1 MSKVKLLLDVA
12 RDMHSL
18 ADSLQALA
26 DATQQND
33 ETVADTVPEIAVEPA
48 APEKKLTITDVR
60 AVLGRKVTAEA
71 KALLT
76 KFGVNKLSEIN
87 PGVYGQLLMEA
98 EGLSD
103 AT

>member
-1 MSKVKLLLDVA
+1 MSKVKLLLDVV
-12 RDMHSL
+12 RDMRSL
-18 ADSLQALA
+18 ADSLQALS
-26 DATQQND
+26 DVIQQE
-33 ETVADTVPEIAVEPA
+33 ETAAAPAVPETTDKATT
-48 APEKKLTITDVR
+48 PEKKLTITDVR

-76 KFGVNKLSEIN
+76 KFGVNKLSEID
-87 PGVYGQLLMEA
+87 PGVYGQLLTEA

>member
-1 MSKVKLLLDVA
+1 MSKGKLLLDVA
-12 RDMHSL
+12 RDMRSL

-26 DATQQND
+26 DATQQSEV
-33 ETVADTVPEIAVEPA
+33 ETTPAVQETIAKPA

-60 AVLGRKVTAEA
+60 AVLCRKVTAEV

-76 KFGVNKLSEIN
+76 KFGVNKLSEID
-87 PGVYGQLLMEA
+87 PGMYSQILVEA
-98 EGLSD
+98 EELSD

>member
-1 MSKVKLLLDVA
+1 MSKVKLLLNVA
-12 RDMHSL
+12 RDMRSL

-26 DATQQND
+26 DATQKNEV
-33 ETVADTVPEIAVEPA
+33 ETTPVVQEIVVEPA
-48 APEKKLTITDVR
+48 APEKKLTITDIR

-76 KFGVNKLSEIN
+76 KFGVNKLSEID
-87 PGVYGQLLMEA
+87 PGVYGQLLTEA

-103 AT
+103 GT

>member
-1 MSKVKLLLDVA
+1 LSKVKLLLDVV
-12 RDMHSL
+12 RDMRSL

-26 DATQQND
+26 DATQQNEVEVTD
-33 ETVADTVPEIAVEPA
+33 AVPETTDKPVS
-48 APEKKLTITDVR
+48 PEKKLTITDVR
-60 AVLGRKVTAEA
+60 AVLGRKVTTEA

>member
-1 MSKVKLLLDVA
+1 MSKVKLLLNVV
-12 RDMHSL
+12 RDMRSL

-26 DATQQND
+26 ADRNQNEANTAPVVQ
-33 ETVADTVPEIAVEPA
+33 ETVVEPA
-48 APEKKLTITDVR
+48 APGKKLTITDVR

-71 KALLT
+71 KALLA
-76 KFGVNKLSEIN
+76 KFGVNKLSEID

>member
-1 MSKVKLLLDVA
+1 MSKVKLLLDVV
-12 RDMHSL
+12 RDMRSL

-26 DATQQND
+26 DATQQN
-33 ETVADTVPEIAVEPA
+33 ETAVATAVPETTAKSV

-60 AVLGRKVTAEA
+60 AVLGRKVTTEA

-76 KFGVNKLSEIN
+76 KFGVNKLSEID
-87 PGVYGQLLMEA
+87 PGMYGQLLTEA
-98 EGLSD
+98 EELSD

>member
-1 MSKVKLLLDVA
+1 MSKVKLLLDVV
-12 RDMHSL
+12 RDMRSL

-26 DATQQND
+26 DATQKNEV
-33 ETVADTVPEIAVEPA
+33 ETTPVVQEIVVEPA

-76 KFGVNKLSEIN
+76 KFGVNKLSEID
-87 PGVYGQLLMEA
+87 PGVYGQLLTEA

>member
-1 MSKVKLLLDVA
+1 LSTVKLLLDVV
-12 RDMHSL
+12 RDIRSL

-26 DATQQND
+26 DSTQQN
-33 ETVADTVPEIAVEPA
+33 ETAIAAAVPETTVKPVV
-48 APEKKLTITDVR
+48 PEKKLTITDVR

-76 KFGVNKLSEIN
+76 KFGVNKLSEID
-87 PGVYGQLLMEA
+87 PGMYGQILVEA
-98 EGLSD
+98 EGLAD

>member
-12 RDMHSL
+12 RDMRSL
-18 ADSLQALA
+18 ADSLQALS
-26 DATQQND
+26 DAMQQ
-33 ETVADTVPEIAVEPA
+33 EDTAAVPSVPETTVKAA

-76 KFGVNKLSEIN
+76 KFGVNKLSEID
-87 PGVYGQLLMEA
+87 PGVYGQLLTEA

-103 AT
+103 GT

>member
-1 MSKVKLLLDVA
+1 MSKDKLLLDVA
-12 RDMHSL
+12 RDMRSL
-18 ADSLQALA
+18 ADSLQVLS
-26 DATQQND
+26 DAIQQED
-33 ETVADTVPEIAVEPA
+33 PA
-48 APEKKLTITDVR
+48 AAPSVQETAGEVATPERKFTITDVR
-60 AVLGRKVTAEA
+60 ALLGRKVTAEA

-76 KFGVNKLSEIN
+76 KFGVNKLSEID

>member
-1 MSKVKLLLDVA
+1 MSKVKLLLDVV
-12 RDMHSL
+12 RDMRTL

-26 DATQQND
+26 DATQQN
-33 ETVADTVPEIAVEPA
+33 EAEVTHAVPETTDKPI

-76 KFGVNKLSEIN
+76 KFGVNKLSEID
-87 PGVYGQLLMEA
+87 PGMYGQILVEA

>member
-12 RDMHSL
+12 RDMRSL

-26 DATQQND
+26 DATQQNEV
-33 ETVADTVPEIAVEPA
+33 ETIPDVPETIAKPA
-48 APEKKLTITDVR
+48 VPEKKLTITEVR

-76 KFGVNKLSEIN
+76 KFGVNKLSEID
-87 PGVYGQLLMEA
+87 PGMYGQLLMEA

-103 AT
+103 AA